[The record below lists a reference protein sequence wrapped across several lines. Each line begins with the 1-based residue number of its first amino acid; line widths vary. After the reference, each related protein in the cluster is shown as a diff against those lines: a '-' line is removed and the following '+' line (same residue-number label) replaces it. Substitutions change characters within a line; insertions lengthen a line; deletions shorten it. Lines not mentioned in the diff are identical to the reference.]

1 MKSKTFSS
9 ASRLAVLAL
18 AFLTSI
24 CFNACSGSNDDDK
37 EEPANSIVGTWRYE
51 DTENKMVEKLTFL
64 KTGTG
69 YYECNLGIWAE
80 FKYEAKNGK
89 IIGEY
94 VTIQSDYDDLEE
106 GPFSWEYKISGDKLI
121 IKNKT
126 KPLSYEVTFTRVY

>member
-1 MKSKTFSS
+1 MRTKTFIS
-9 ASRLAVLAL
+9 ASRLTVLAL
-18 AFLTSI
+18 AFLTSF
-24 CFNACSGSNDDDK
+24 CFNACSSDDDK

-51 DTENKMVEKLTFL
+51 DTEDKIVEKLTFL
-64 KTGTG
+64 KNGVG

-80 FKYEAKNGK
+80 FKYEVKNGN

-94 VTIQSDYDDLEE
+94 VNIQSNYDDLEE
-106 GPFSWEYKISGDKLI
+106 GPFSWDYRIWGDKLI